1 MLKMRSDSAAS
12 RPFASMSAMA
22 MSPTPT
28 RVSGEPVRPSEA
40 RTQNPDAILRAVDVV
55 HRYGAVTALDHVSL
69 EVKRGEFLT
78 ILGESGSG
86 KTTMLR
92 VISGL
97 ERATHAAQ
105 LTLDG
110 VDVMDVPAA
119 KRNCTTVF
127 QSYALF
133 PHMSV
138 EENVGYGLKLR
149 GVGREECR
157 KQANQALEM
166 VRLGGKGARRIGQ
179 LSGGER
185 QRVALARA
193 IVTRPAILLLD
204 EPLGALDERL
214 RFDMQAEL
222 VEIHR
227 ALGMTF
233 VYITHSQEE
242 ALTMSDRIVL
252 MRRGRIE
259 QSGTPEDLFDRPA
272 SRFAAEFMGFDNVL
286 PCTVTSD
293 PDAEQIT
300 VDLDGVT
307 MRGHCPPGTR
317 LKRGDAAL
325 LAVRA
330 ERLTPVTSALM
341 SVTAAADVNVLAC
354 TPDAHVYRGKYTD
367 RTARTPAAAVL
378 KIRSWDQSAAPGAF
392 DAVACRMQDCV
403 VLPQ

>member
-1 MLKMRSDSAAS
+1 MSSEKAGYAQTLVSSMG
-12 RPFASMSAMA
+12 MSAN
-22 MSPTPT
+22 
-28 RVSGEPVRPSEA
+28 VRQDA
-40 RTQNPDAILRAVDVV
+40 REVPERAKGQDDYILRAVDLV
-55 HRYGAVTALDHVSL
+55 HQYGAVTALDHVSL
-69 EVKRGEFLT
+69 EVRRGEFLT

-97 ERATHAAQ
+97 EKVSHAAQ

-110 VDVMDVPAA
+110 VDVRDVPAA

-149 GVGREECR
+149 GVGKDECR
-157 KQANQALEM
+157 RQANDALSM
-166 VRLGGKGARRIGQ
+166 VRLAGKSTRRIGQ

-204 EPLGALDERL
+204 EPLGALDEKL
-214 RFDMQAEL
+214 RYDMQAEL
-222 VEIHR
+222 VDIHR

-233 VYITHSQEE
+233 IYITHSQEE
-242 ALTMSDRIVL
+242 ALTMSDRIIL

-259 QSGTPEDLFDRPA
+259 QRGTPENLFDRPS
-272 SRFAAEFMGFDNVL
+272 SRFAAEFMGFDNLL
-286 PCTVTSD
+286 PCTVQAV
-293 PDAEQIT
+293 AENGEAT
-300 VDLDGVT
+300 VNFNGTELRGVCAS
-307 MRGHCPPGTR
+307 GAGFGQ
-317 LKRGDAAL
+317 GDTAL

-330 ERLTPVTSALM
+330 ERLTPVTEGWVVGDTNLI
-341 SVTAAADVNVLAC
+341 AC
-354 TPDAHVYRGKYTD
+354 SPIEHVYR
-367 RTARTPAAAVL
+367 
-378 KIRSWDQSAAPGAF
+378 
-392 DAVACRMQDCV
+392 
-403 VLPQ
+403 

>member
-1 MLKMRSDSAAS
+1 MLKERHEAERAALFVTSPAVAPRAAS
-12 RPFASMSAMA
+12 ERALQS
-22 MSPTPT
+22 
-28 RVSGEPVRPSEA
+28 
-40 RTQNPDAILRAVDVV
+40 DAILRAVDVV
-55 HRYGAVTALDHVSL
+55 HQYGSVTALDHVTL
-69 EVKRGEFLT
+69 EVRRGEFLT

-92 VISGL
+92 IISGL

-105 LTLDG
+105 LVLDG
-110 VDVMDVPAA
+110 VDVTDVPAA
-119 KRNCTTVF
+119 RRNCTTVF

-138 EENVGYGLKLR
+138 EENVAYGLKLR
-149 GVGREECR
+149 GASRDECR
-157 KQANQALEM
+157 RRAGEALDM
-166 VRLGGKGARRIGQ
+166 VRLGEKGTRRIGQ

-193 IVTRPAILLLD
+193 VVTRPAVLLLD

-214 RFDMQAEL
+214 RYDMQSEL
-222 VEIHR
+222 VEIHK

-259 QSGTPEDLFDRPA
+259 QSGTPEDLFDRPG
-272 SRFAAEFMGFDNVL
+272 SQFAAQFMGFDNVL

-293 PDAEQIT
+293 DLTPMMSVE
-300 VDLDGVT
+300 LDGMT
-307 MRGHCPPGTR
+307 LRAQRSPDCR
-317 LKRGDAAL
+317 ARRGDTAL

-330 ERLTPVTSALM
+330 ERLVPAMSALAPAGM
-341 SVTAAADVNVLAC
+341 NMLAC
-354 TPDAHVYRGKYTD
+354 SAEGHLYRGKYTD
-367 RTARTPAAAVL
+367 RTARTPGGTVL
-378 KIRSWDQSAAPGAF
+378 KIRSWDQGGLQGGF
-392 DAVACRMQDCV
+392 DTLACRPEDCV
-403 VLPQ
+403 VLPH

>member
-1 MLKMRSDSAAS
+1 MLRMRSEGAGYADALVSSMGLSAHAEGAARDARPRVSAADD
-12 RPFASMSAMA
+12 F
-22 MSPTPT
+22 
-28 RVSGEPVRPSEA
+28 
-40 RTQNPDAILRAVDVV
+40 ILRAVDLV
-55 HRYGAVTALDHVSL
+55 HQYGAVTALDHVSL
-69 EVKRGEFLT
+69 DVKRGEFLT

-97 ERATHAAQ
+97 EKVSHAAQ

-110 VDVMDVPAA
+110 VDVRDVPAA

-138 EENVGYGLKLR
+138 EENVCYGLKLR
-149 GVGREECR
+149 GVSKDEARR
-157 KQANQALEM
+157 QATDALSM
-166 VRLGGKGARRIGQ
+166 VRLAGKGTRRIGQ

-204 EPLGALDERL
+204 EPLGALDEKL
-214 RFDMQAEL
+214 RYDMQAEL

-233 VYITHSQEE
+233 IYITHSQEE
-242 ALTMSDRIVL
+242 ALTMSDRIML

-259 QSGTPEDLFDRPA
+259 QCGTPEDLFDRPA

-286 PCTVTSD
+286 PCTVRSVS
-293 PDAEQIT
+293 ANGEAC
-300 VDLDGVT
+300 VAFNGAMLSGVCAS
-307 MRGHCPPGTR
+307 GAN
-317 LKRGDAAL
+317 LKEGDSAL
-325 LAVRA
+325 FAVRA
-330 ERLTPVTSALM
+330 ERLTPVTDSR
-341 SVTAAADVNVLAC
+341 AANAGNLIGCAPAD
-354 TPDAHVYRGKYTD
+354 HIYRGKYTD
-367 RTARTPAAAVL
+367 QTARMADGTRL
-378 KIRSWDQSAAPGAF
+378 KIRSWDQSATPGQF
-392 DAVACRMQDCV
+392 DAVTCRAQDCV
-403 VLPQ
+403 ILPH

>member
-1 MLKMRSDSAAS
+1 MLRMRSEGSAYADTLVSAADLS
-12 RPFASMSAMA
+12 VRTTSGARATPARSSAA
-22 MSPTPT
+22 
-28 RVSGEPVRPSEA
+28 
-40 RTQNPDAILRAVDVV
+40 DDFILRAVDLV
-55 HRYGAVTALDHVSL
+55 HQYGAVTALDHVSL
-69 EVKRGEFLT
+69 DVRRGEFLT

-97 ERATHAAQ
+97 EKVSHAAQ

-110 VDVMDVPAA
+110 VDVRDVPAA

-149 GVGREECR
+149 GVGRDDAR
-157 KQANQALEM
+157 RQATDALAM
-166 VRLGGKGARRIGQ
+166 VRLSGKGGRRIGQ

-204 EPLGALDERL
+204 EPLGALDEKL
-214 RFDMQAEL
+214 RYDMQAEL
-222 VEIHR
+222 VDIHR

-233 VYITHSQEE
+233 IYITHSQEE
-242 ALTMSDRIVL
+242 ALTMSDRIML

-259 QSGTPEDLFDRPA
+259 QCGTPEDLFDRPA

-286 PCTVTSD
+286 PCTVKSIGGNGEANVEFKGIALT
-293 PDAEQIT
+293 
-300 VDLDGVT
+300 GVCAS
-307 MRGHCPPGTR
+307 G
-317 LKRGDAAL
+317 AAL
-325 LAVRA
+325 RPGDEALFAVRA
-330 ERLTPVTSALM
+330 ERLTPIAGAR
-341 SVTAAADVNVLAC
+341 TAGTGNVIAC
-354 TPDAHVYRGKYTD
+354 TPAEHVYRGKYTD
-367 RTARTPAAAVL
+367 QTARMADATRL
-378 KIRSWDQSAAPGAF
+378 KIRSWDQSATPGQF
-392 DAVACRMQDCV
+392 DAVTCRIQDCV
-403 VLPQ
+403 ILPH

>member
-1 MLKMRSDSAAS
+1 
-12 RPFASMSAMA
+12 
-22 MSPTPT
+22 
-28 RVSGEPVRPSEA
+28 
-40 RTQNPDAILRAVDVV
+40 
-55 HRYGAVTALDHVSL
+55 
-69 EVKRGEFLT
+69 
-78 ILGESGSG
+78 
-86 KTTMLR
+86 
-92 VISGL
+92 
-97 ERATHAAQ
+97 
-105 LTLDG
+105 
-110 VDVMDVPAA
+110 
-119 KRNCTTVF
+119 
-127 QSYALF
+127 
-133 PHMSV
+133 
-138 EENVGYGLKLR
+138 
-149 GVGREECR
+149 
-157 KQANQALEM
+157 
-166 VRLGGKGARRIGQ
+166 
-179 LSGGER
+179 
-185 QRVALARA
+185 VALARA

-286 PCTVTSD
+286 PCIVTSD
-293 PDAEQIT
+293 ADAAQIT

-317 LKRGDAAL
+317 LKRGDPAL

-330 ERLTPVTSALM
+330 ERLTPVMSVVTSA
-341 SVTAAADVNVLAC
+341 TAAADLNVLAC

-367 RTARTPAAAVL
+367 RTARTPAAAAL

>member
-1 MLKMRSDSAAS
+1 MLRVSSEKAGYAQTLVSSMG
-12 RPFASMSAMA
+12 MSAN
-22 MSPTPT
+22 
-28 RVSGEPVRPSEA
+28 VRQDA
-40 RTQNPDAILRAVDVV
+40 REVPERAKGQDDYILRAVDLV
-55 HRYGAVTALDHVSL
+55 HQYGAVTALDHVSL
-69 EVKRGEFLT
+69 EVRRGEFLT

-97 ERATHAAQ
+97 EKVSHAAQ

-110 VDVMDVPAA
+110 VDVRDVPAA

-149 GVGREECR
+149 GVGKDECR
-157 KQANQALEM
+157 RQANDALSM
-166 VRLGGKGARRIGQ
+166 VRLAGKSTRRIGQ

-204 EPLGALDERL
+204 EPLGALDEKL
-214 RFDMQAEL
+214 RYDMQAEL
-222 VEIHR
+222 VDIHR

-233 VYITHSQEE
+233 IYITHSQEE
-242 ALTMSDRIVL
+242 ALTMSDRIIL

-259 QSGTPEDLFDRPA
+259 QCGTPDNLFDRPS
-272 SRFAAEFMGFDNVL
+272 SRFAAEFMGFDNLL
-286 PCTVTSD
+286 PCTVQAV
-293 PDAEQIT
+293 AENGEAT
-300 VDLDGVT
+300 VNFNGTELRGVCAS
-307 MRGHCPPGTR
+307 GAGFGQ
-317 LKRGDAAL
+317 GDTAL

-330 ERLTPVTSALM
+330 ERLTPVTEGWVVGDTNLI
-341 SVTAAADVNVLAC
+341 AC
-354 TPDAHVYRGKYTD
+354 SPIEHVYRGKYTD
-367 RTARTPAAAVL
+367 QTAQTSDSTRL
-378 KIRSWDQSAAPGAF
+378 KIRSWDQSATPGAF
-392 DAVACRMQDCV
+392 NAVTCRVQDCV
-403 VLPQ
+403 LLPN

>member
-1 MLKMRSDSAAS
+1 MSSA
-12 RPFASMSAMA
+12 
-22 MSPTPT
+22 
-28 RVSGEPVRPSEA
+28 
-40 RTQNPDAILRAVDVV
+40 DAILRAVDVV
-55 HRYGAVTALDHVSL
+55 HRYGQVTALDHVSL

-97 ERATHAAQ
+97 ERVTSAAQ

-110 VDVMDVPAA
+110 VDVMNVPAA

-138 EENVGYGLKLR
+138 EDNVGYGLRLR
-149 GVGREECR
+149 GVGRDECR
-157 KQANQALEM
+157 KQASQALEM
-166 VRLGGKGARRIGQ
+166 VRLGGKGTRRIGQ

-222 VEIHR
+222 VEIHQ

-259 QSGTPEDLFDRPA
+259 QSGTPEDLFDRPT

-293 PDAEQIT
+293 PDAAQIT

-330 ERLTPVTSALM
+330 ERLTPVTSALT
-341 SVTAAADVNVLAC
+341 SATAAAELNVLAC

-378 KIRSWDQSAAPGAF
+378 KIRSWDHGTAPGAF